1 MHSSIL
7 KSFILLCNWKI
18 DSTFK
23 HEEMISS
30 YLTAEWES
38 RLKTKQP
45 EQKVSELKSKSRT

>member
-45 EQKVSELKSKSRT
+45 ELKVSELKSKSRT